1 MVKKEISMLDTTKL
15 NPPSALQDIEA
26 ATEAAGWT
34 RISGPITGSL
44 LRTLAASKV
53 GGSLLELGTATGAG
67 TAWILD
73 GMHETSHLVT
83 VDANESRS
91 AIARRYLGHDP
102 RVTFKVMDGI
112 AFMQSSQEASFD
124 FIFVDIPP
132 GKFHHLDEA
141 LRLLKPGGIYIID
154 HLLPEPDWE
163 ADRPA
168 KVQNLIATLEQRPD
182 LHVTKLD
189 WSTGLLIAVKR

>member
-1 MVKKEISMLDTTKL
+1 MVKKEISMLDRTNL
-15 NPPSALQDIEA
+15 NPPSALQDIEV

-53 GGSLLELGTATGAG
+53 GGSLLELGTATGVG

-91 AIARRYLGHDP
+91 AIAQRYLGHDP
-102 RVTFKVMDGI
+102 RITFKVMDGI

-124 FIFVDIPP
+124 FIFADIPP

-163 ADRPA
+163 EDRPA
-168 KVQNLIATLEQRPD
+168 KVQNLITTLEQRPD
-182 LHVTKLD
+182 LYVTKLD